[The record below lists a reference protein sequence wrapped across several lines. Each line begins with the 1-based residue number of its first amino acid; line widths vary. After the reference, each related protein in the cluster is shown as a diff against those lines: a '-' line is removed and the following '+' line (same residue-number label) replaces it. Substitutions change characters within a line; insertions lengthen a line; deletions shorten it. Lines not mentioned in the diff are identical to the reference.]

1 MKIDSRR
8 QFPVYE
14 VIVGIGIDV
23 GPGQG
28 GNNADNERDRQL
40 PDFFD
45 KFFHL
50 CTFVINN
57 IHSGR
62 YVYITIEGICKRIRR
77 KSRKIFLHM
86 KLLLTGFPQ
95 QQRYGIFLQRIFLMR
110 FSVPFL
116 TGFSDNKTPLCGI
129 SPYVFSFFFLRGSLS
144 FRRWFSHPFI
154 SRISCFP
161 LWDFSRP
168 SFTFFP
174 VLFSSGFLHPS
185 PRGFSVFPRG
195 VSVRYATKKTPGV
208 VREFFLR
215 R

>member
-1 MKIDSRR
+1 MPGKVILGAQWGDEGKGKFIDIFAGKADLVVRS
-8 QFPVYE
+8 
-14 VIVGIGIDV
+14 
-23 GPGQG
+23 QG

-129 SPYVFSFFFLRGSLS
+129 SPYVFSRPFLPRS
-144 FRRWFSHPFI
+144 FRQI
-154 SRISCFP
+154 CDKENSRSC
-161 LWDFSRP
+161 
-168 SFTFFP
+168 
-174 VLFSSGFLHPS
+174 
-185 PRGFSVFPRG
+185 
-195 VSVRYATKKTPGV
+195 PGV
-208 VREFFLR
+208 FS
-215 R
+215 

>member
-1 MKIDSRR
+1 
-8 QFPVYE
+8 
-14 VIVGIGIDV
+14 
-23 GPGQG
+23 
-28 GNNADNERDRQL
+28 
-40 PDFFD
+40 
-45 KFFHL
+45 
-50 CTFVINN
+50 
-57 IHSGR
+57 
-62 YVYITIEGICKRIRR
+62 
-77 KSRKIFLHM
+77 M

-185 PRGFSVFPRG
+185 LCGFPSLSPHGFRQICDKEN
-195 VSVRYATKKTPGV
+195 SRSCPGV
-208 VREFFLR
+208 FFLGDDAFIFPESVG
-215 R
+215 

>member
-1 MKIDSRR
+1 MNDFNADGAEKQNQKNIIDQKMKIDSRR

-86 KLLLTGFPQ
+86 KLLFTGFPQ
-95 QQRYGIFLQRIFLMR
+95 QQRYGIFC
-110 FSVPFL
+110 
-116 TGFSDNKTPLCGI
+116 KE
-129 SPYVFSFFFLRGSLS
+129 
-144 FRRWFSHPFI
+144 
-154 SRISCFP
+154 
-161 LWDFSRP
+161 
-168 SFTFFP
+168 
-174 VLFSSGFLHPS
+174 FSS
-185 PRGFSVFPRG
+185 
-195 VSVRYATKKTPGV
+195 
-208 VREFFLR
+208 
-215 R
+215 